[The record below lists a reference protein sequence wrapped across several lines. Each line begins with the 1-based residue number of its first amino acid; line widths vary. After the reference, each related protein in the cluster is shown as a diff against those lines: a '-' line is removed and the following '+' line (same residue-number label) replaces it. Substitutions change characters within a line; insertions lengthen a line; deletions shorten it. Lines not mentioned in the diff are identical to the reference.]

1 MPLKIKSGPFKKRL
15 ASELNNDFMRKAV
28 SSAQDGL
35 GARRDLATEQLGE
48 WEKWREAGQEIRQHT
63 VNNLVHY
70 LEQFS
75 EQATKSGAHVFFAK
89 DDVEAT
95 NYIKQIAEQKNA
107 KKIVKAKSMVTEEIG
122 LNAALES
129 IGCEVVE
136 TDLGEYILQ
145 LDDHDPPSHIVVPA
159 LHKKK
164 EQIRDL
170 FTKKINYTKSE
181 NPEELAKHARYTLRE
196 KFLEADLGVTGCN
209 FGVAESGTICLVTNE
224 GNARLVTTIPKTQ
237 ITVMGMERLVPT
249 FEDLDVMVSLLTR
262 ASVGQRIT
270 SYVSLLTGPKKQEE
284 VDGPEELHIVI
295 VDNGR
300 SKILGTDFQE
310 ILQCIRCGA
319 CLNVCPVYRHIGG
332 HAYGSI
338 YPGPVGAVLTPLLD
352 GYEDHKE
359 LPYASTLCGAC
370 TDVCPV
376 KIPLHSLLLKHR
388 QKIVE
393 TEGKAPISE
402 RLMMKA
408 FGFGASTNSV
418 YTGGSKMAAVS
429 LKMLLKNKQ
438 SISNGPGLLKE
449 WTNSRDFPTPKQ
461 SRFRDWMKE
470 REEVKND

>member
-1 MPLKIKSGPFKKRL
+1 MPLKIKSGPFKQRL

-35 GARRDLATEQLGE
+35 GARRDSATEQLGE

-63 VNNLVHY
+63 VNNLAHY

-75 EQATKSGAHVFFAK
+75 EQVTKSGGHVFFAK

-95 NYIKQIAEQKNA
+95 NYIKQIAQQKNA
-107 KKIVKAKSMVTEEIG
+107 KKIVKSKSMVTEEIG

-145 LDDHDPPSHIVVPA
+145 IDDHDPPSHIVVPA

-164 EQIRDL
+164 EQIRDVFVEKL
-170 FTKKINYTKSE
+170 NYTKSA

-196 KFLEADLGVTGCN
+196 KFLEADLGITGCN
-209 FGVAESGTICLVTNE
+209 FGVAESGSICLVTNE

-270 SYVSLLTGPKKQEE
+270 SYVTLLTGPKKQEE
-284 VDGPEELHIVI
+284 VDGPEELHVVI

-388 QKIVE
+388 QIIVE

-438 SISNGPGLLKE
+438 TISNGPGLLKE
-449 WTNSRDFPTPKQ
+449 WTNSRDFPAPKQ

-470 REEVKND
+470 REGTKGD

>member
-1 MPLKIKSGPFKKRL
+1 MPLKIKPGPFKQRL
-15 ASELNNDFMRKAV
+15 TSELNNDFMRKAV

-35 GARRDLATEQLGE
+35 GTRRDLATEQLGE
-48 WEKWREAGQEIRQHT
+48 WGKWREAGQEIRQHT
-63 VNNLVHY
+63 VNNLAHY

-75 EQATKSGAHVFFAK
+75 EQVTKSGGHVFFAK

-95 NYIKQIAEQKNA
+95 NYIKQIAQQKNA
-107 KKIVKAKSMVTEEIG
+107 QKIVKSKSMVTEEIG
-122 LNAALES
+122 LNDALES

-145 LDDHDPPSHIVVPA
+145 IDDHDPPSHIVVPA

-164 EQIRDL
+164 EQIRDVFVEKL
-170 FTKKINYTKSE
+170 NYTKSAD
-181 NPEELAKHARYTLRE
+181 PEELAKHARYTLRE
-196 KFLEADLGVTGCN
+196 KFLEADLGITGCN
-209 FGVAESGTICLVTNE
+209 FGVAESGSICLVTNE

-270 SYVSLLTGPKKQEE
+270 SYVTLLTGPKKQEE
-284 VDGPEELHIVI
+284 VDGPEELHVVI
-295 VDNGR
+295 IDNGR

-388 QKIVE
+388 QVIVE

-402 RLMMKA
+402 RIMMKA

-438 SISNGPGLLKE
+438 TISNGPGLLKE
-449 WTNSRDFPTPKQ
+449 WTNSRDFPAPKQ
-461 SRFRDWMKE
+461 SRFRDWMKD
-470 REEVKND
+470 REGTKGD